1 MSRKLIRDEDPGE
14 YFVGYLDAPKV
25 DRRYLLGLSVL
36 GLGIAGGAGALLAKK
51 QGGAGQGSW
60 DMATQVTLS
69 GYLSETPYPLLR
81 TTGLDGSMQT
91 VLLACDTK
99 CGAQEKLAAASVAGD
114 RVNVRGSLIQRGRHV
129 MMAVANE
136 DDWISADQTLPA
148 RLTGFDEEDLGMVEL
163 NGEILDSKCWFGAM
177 RPNEGA
183 GHKACAMLCIAGGLA
198 PYFYARDRLGRSRA
212 MMITDPE
219 GHALVQPIL
228 RYVADPVRVTGRVHR
243 IEDLLQLRLDPADL
257 TRV

>member
-1 MSRKLIRDEDPGE
+1 MSRKLIRDEDQGE
-14 YFVGYLDAPKV
+14 YFVGYLDTPKL

-36 GLGIAGGAGALLAKK
+36 GLGIAGGAGAFLAAK

-60 DMATQVTLS
+60 DMGTQVSLT
-69 GYLSETPYPLLR
+69 GYLSEEPYPLLR
-81 TTGLDGSMQT
+81 TTSLDGTMQT

-99 CGAQEKLAAASVAGD
+99 CGAQEKLAEASISRD
-114 RVNVRGSLIQRGRHV
+114 RVTVRGSLIQRGRHV

-136 DDWISADQTLPA
+136 ADWITADDTLPA
-148 RLTGFDEEDLGMVEL
+148 RLTGFDEEDLGAVVL

-177 RPNEGA
+177 RPNAGA

-198 PYFYARDRLGRSRA
+198 PYFYARDALGRSRA
-212 MMITDPE
+212 MMITDPD
-219 GHALVQPIL
+219 GNALVQPIL
-228 RYVADPVRVTGRVHR
+228 RYVADPVRVAGRVHR

-257 TRV
+257 SRI